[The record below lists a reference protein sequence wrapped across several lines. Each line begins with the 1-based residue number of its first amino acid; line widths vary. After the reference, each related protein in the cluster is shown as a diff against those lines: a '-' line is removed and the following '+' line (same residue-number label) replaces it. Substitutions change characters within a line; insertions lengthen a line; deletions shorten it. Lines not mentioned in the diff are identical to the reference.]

1 MTVFSLPLADS
12 RMQYVVDGRLIPLK
26 FPYLS
31 VLLMG
36 RPRHGADAFSLRHPQ
51 MEKGKRAKLF
61 APYDALDGYSEHIRQ
76 KNIPY
81 TGRIIPDEEA
91 QQELNRRLVLLRA
104 LTADSRLAKRNRP
117 SVTATYYVP
126 CADGHHCACGRLG
139 QYKTVTGAV
148 RRVDAVGKVL
158 IVGDTAI
165 PWADLLRVESETLF
179 GKEEA

>member
-1 MTVFSLPLADS
+1 MTVFSLPLTDS

-31 VLLMG
+31 VLLEG

-81 TGRIIPDEEA
+81 TEKIIPDEET
-91 QQELNRRLVLLRA
+91 QQELNRRLSLLRA

-117 SVTATYYVP
+117 GVTATYYVP
-126 CADGHHCACGRLG
+126 CADGHHDGCGRLG

-158 IVGDTAI
+158 EVGDTMI
-165 PWADLLRVESETLF
+165 PWEDLLCVESETLF
-179 GKEEA
+179 GKEEE